1 MSLKFEEL
9 SFYFQNNEQI
19 GNVSLLKK
27 KKKLQWKEN
36 ERMENREEKLKIK

>member
-9 SFYFQNNEQI
+9 SFYFQNNEQR
-19 GNVSLLKK
+19 GNVSLLK

-36 ERMENREEKLKIK
+36 ERMENREENLKIK